1 MNSFYIFTI
10 LLLSA
15 AAFIG
20 YRLGL
25 IKIVFLFLQIAAAGS
40 VVYFSYPLISA
51 WLNQFI
57 SGLNW
62 MNLVI
67 VILISL
73 VVFILLHHFF
83 NYFLQSKASI
93 HSTILNR
100 VAGSI
105 SGIAVGCIALLSI
118 AYFTTVAAVPRYVET
133 GMNDAGINDV
143 FDASAQWVESEW
155 LPVFERPSV
164 QVMASDNA
172 DIVSH
177 EAVVLPYATD
187 DFESRTDLEFQ
198 MLQLIN
204 AERKKYGLKLLTDD
218 QALDNVAREHAAD
231 MFRRGYFSHNTPEGM
246 DPFQRLRK
254 AKIKYRFAGENLAL
268 AQTLLQ
274 AHKELMKS
282 PGHRAN
288 ILNPKYGR
296 AGIGILKAGRHG
308 LMITQEFRD

>member
-20 YRLGL
+20 YRVGL
-25 IKIVFLFLQIAAAGS
+25 IKIIFLFLQIAAAAS
-40 VVYFSYPLISA
+40 AVYFLYPLMSG
-51 WLNQFI
+51 WLNQSF
-57 SGLNW
+57 SGQDW
-62 MNLVI
+62 TSPAV
-67 VILISL
+67 VILIAL
-73 VVFILLHHFF
+73 MVFISLHYLL
-83 NYFLQSKASI
+83 NYLVQSKATI
-93 HSTILNR
+93 HSTLLNR
-100 VAGSI
+100 SAGTVT
-105 SGIAVGCIALLSI
+105 GIAVGCIAVLSI
-118 AYFTTVAAVPRYVET
+118 GHFTTVVTVPRYVET
-133 GMNDAGINDV
+133 AMVDASINDV
-143 FDASAQWVESEW
+143 LDVSGKWIDREW
-155 LPVFERPSV
+155 LPVFEKPAI
-164 QVMASDNA
+164 QVMASDNV
-172 DIVSH
+172 DVVSH
-177 EAVVLPYATD
+177 EAVELPYTTN

-218 QALDNVAREHAAD
+218 QALDNVARAHAAD
-231 MFRRGYFSHNTPEGM
+231 MFRRGYFSHNTPEGV

-288 ILNPKYGR
+288 ILNPGYGR
-296 AGIGILKAGRHG
+296 IGIGILKAGNHG